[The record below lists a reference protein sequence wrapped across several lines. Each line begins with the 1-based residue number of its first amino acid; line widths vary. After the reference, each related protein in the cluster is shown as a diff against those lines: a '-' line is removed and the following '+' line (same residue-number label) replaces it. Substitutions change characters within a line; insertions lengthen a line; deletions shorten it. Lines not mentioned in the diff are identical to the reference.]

1 MESCYKNSK
10 NAIDEA
16 ESWYNVRMNTI
27 YRVCKYLKASDKEAE
42 FFTIIYGNQI
52 ICVVNDT
59 TMCVEIETLF
69 TNNRLKIQE
78 SIKESE
84 EYNNNNKLLTMA
96 K

>member
-27 YRVCKYLKASDKEAE
+27 YRVCKYLNASDKEAE

-52 ICVVNDT
+52 KCVVNDT